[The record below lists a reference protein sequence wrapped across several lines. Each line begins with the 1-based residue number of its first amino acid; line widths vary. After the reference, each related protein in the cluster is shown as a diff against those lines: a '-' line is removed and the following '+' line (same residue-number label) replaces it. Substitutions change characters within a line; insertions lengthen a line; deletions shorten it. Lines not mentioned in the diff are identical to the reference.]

1 MEKLEDAK
9 RVIRNRNSWKDRQC
23 NVKRETKNKWTN
35 NDLQKK
41 QKDRS
46 TRAPFITGKGSHT
59 LTSLTMTGT

>member
-1 MEKLEDAK
+1 MVIMSYMEKLEDAK

-23 NVKRETKNKWTN
+23 NGKRETKNKWTN

-46 TRAPFITGKGSHT
+46 SRAPLITGGE
-59 LTSLTMTGT
+59 LR